1 MLGIAQTPSTR
12 IGSKGVFCLSAAS
25 VALLGT
31 LVLVGSARAAS
42 PASEEATGLGT
53 AETISNEASKPGPG
67 EPAAEGDPKPIGEQ
81 TPKPIT
87 EETPKPI
94 AEETP
99 KPITEETPKPI
110 AEETPKPIIEETP
123 KPIAEETPK
132 PIAEGTVKPTTESAA
147 EEPQKPALSA
157 TPDTQENVPPP
168 ANVGGEVAPGAASDL
183 IGSLATAYTVGGPGG
198 AAPSSKARHG
208 SAGTSTATITGQR
221 PQSLSCALSGLQENA
236 AEDCGVGVFGVQ
248 RLLAPAA
255 IGFETTDA
263 SLVAATAEPPSGGGG
278 GGSAVGSRPVGPSPG
293 PAPSGSSGAS
303 AVGGAGVALSGFLT
317 LAGLL
322 GLAAP
327 RAMRR
332 LRLSCRPWLTACFVL
347 IPERPG

>member
-12 IGSKGVFCLSAAS
+12 IGSKGLFCLSAATM
-25 VALLGT
+25 ALLGT

-53 AETISNEASKPGPG
+53 TETISNEASKPGSG
-67 EPAAEGDPKPIGEQ
+67 EPIAEEK
-81 TPKPIT
+81 
-87 EETPKPI
+87 PKPI

-99 KPITEETPKPI
+99 KPIV
-110 AEETPKPIIEETP
+110 
-123 KPIAEETPK
+123 
-132 PIAEGTVKPTTESAA
+132 EGTVKPTTESAA
-147 EEPQKPALSA
+147 QEAQKPALSA
-157 TPDTQENVPPP
+157 TPDTQENLPPP

-221 PQSLSCALSGLQENA
+221 PQSLSCALSGLQESA
-236 AEDCGVGVFGVQ
+236 GEDCGVGVFGVQ
-248 RLLAPAA
+248 RLLAAPAT
-255 IGFETTDA
+255 GVETTDA
-263 SLVAATAEPPSGGGG
+263 SLVAATAGPPSGGGG
-278 GGSAVGSRPVGPSPG
+278 GGSAVGSRPVSPAPG